1 MGQES
6 SEREFL
12 FPGIRGGNRHIHYY
26 KRPHAIPA
34 TRDWGGQRLLTG
46 KGFVQWCMILRM
58 IVSSEA
64 AEVSGEAAEGMGA
77 EHPGGGRADWQRGC
91 RNMNQKLE
99 ELLQLALQTPEET
112 RVRTEE
118 LNVGFDTETRSW
130 ELIVKYHG
138 SLDILE
144 QLGIQVEYLIAGYA
158 ILTVPEQLVD
168 RMAELEEIEYV
179 EKPKRYF
186 YEVEAPTDNSCIAQV
201 MFRDPFLTG
210 EGILIAV
217 LDSGI
222 DYRMPEFRKEDGSTR
237 IRYLWDQTL
246 KPNTPD
252 QEGAGS
258 AKVSRQPPEG
268 YRLGVEFDADQINQ
282 ALEASDGERFA
293 LLPSVDAS
301 GHGTAVA
308 GIAAGNSTAYH
319 GVAPEA
325 ELLIVKL
332 GLPDVTSFPRTTE
345 IMRGVTYAIRKG
357 IELQRPVVINLSFG
371 NTYGAHDGSSLIERF
386 LDNAAEI
393 GRTVICVGSGNEGN
407 SRGHLAGSLL
417 QERNTV
423 YPSRRSGAA
432 GEREEAVPSRVGLIA
447 RPVSVELAVGDY
459 ERTLNVQLWKNYCDT
474 YRIFLRSP
482 GGEET
487 QLPQTVNGGK
497 YTLQLEQTE
506 ILVYF
511 GEPAPYAVAEEIYF
525 EMLPVERNYINSGV
539 WTIRLEPLQ
548 VVTGRYYFYLPSGVV
563 RGSGTGFYR
572 ATPEVTLTIP
582 ATAAKVI
589 SVGAYDSAYESYADF
604 SGRGYADANRTI
616 GVVAAGL
623 AKPDLAAPGVGIL
636 APDIYGGYNTF
647 TGTSFAAPIVAGSC
661 ALLMEW
667 GIVRGNDPFL
677 YGEKV
682 KAYLRAGARALRGEN
697 EYPNARVGW
706 GGLCV
711 ASSLPE

>member
-1 MGQES
+1 
-6 SEREFL
+6 
-12 FPGIRGGNRHIHYY
+12 
-26 KRPHAIPA
+26 
-34 TRDWGGQRLLTG
+34 
-46 KGFVQWCMILRM
+46 
-58 IVSSEA
+58 
-64 AEVSGEAAEGMGA
+64 
-77 EHPGGGRADWQRGC
+77 
-91 RNMNQKLE
+91 MNQKLE

-118 LNVGFDTETRSW
+118 LNVGFDTDTRSW
-130 ELIVKYHG
+130 ELIAKYHG
-138 SLDILE
+138 SLDVLE
-144 QLGIQVEYLIAGYA
+144 QFNVQVEYLIAGYA
-158 ILTVPEQLVD
+158 ILTAPEALVE
-168 RMAELEEIEYV
+168 RVVELEQIEYI

-186 YEVEAPTDNSCIAQV
+186 YEAEMPTDNSCIAQV
-201 MFRDPFLTG
+201 SLRDPFLTG
-210 EGILIAV
+210 AGILIAV

-222 DYRMPEFRKEDGSTR
+222 DYRMPEFRKADGSTR

-246 KPNTPD
+246 QPDMPD
-252 QEGAGS
+252 QGGEASAGTG
-258 AKVSRQPPEG
+258 RRPPEG
-268 YRLGVEFDADQINQ
+268 YGIGVEFDADQINQ
-282 ALEASDGERFA
+282 ALALADREQFA
-293 LLPSVDAS
+293 LLPSTDAS

-308 GIAAGNSTAYH
+308 GIAAGNSPAYH
-319 GVAPEA
+319 GAAPEA
-325 ELLIVKL
+325 DLLIVKL
-332 GLPDVTSFPRTTE
+332 GMPDAASFPRTTE

-357 IELQRPVVINLSFG
+357 IALQMPVVINLSFG

-407 SRGHLAGSLL
+407 SRGHLSGSLL
-417 QERNTV
+417 QERNIV
-423 YPSRRSGAA
+423 YPTGRESAGA
-432 GEREEAVPSRVGLIA
+432 GEREEEVSSRIGLIA
-447 RPVSVELAVGDY
+447 RPVSVELAVAEY

-482 GGEET
+482 GGQET
-487 QLPQTVNGGK
+487 QLPQTINGGK
-497 YTLQLEQTE
+497 YVLRLEQTE

-525 EMLPVERNYINSGV
+525 EMLPIGQNYINSGV

-548 VVTGRYYFYLPSGVV
+548 VVTGRYYFYLPSAVV
-563 RGSGTGFYR
+563 RSAGTGFYH

-636 APDIYGGYNTF
+636 APDIYGGYTAF
-647 TGTSFAAPIVAGSC
+647 TGTSFATPIVAGSA

-711 ASSLPE
+711 ASSIPG